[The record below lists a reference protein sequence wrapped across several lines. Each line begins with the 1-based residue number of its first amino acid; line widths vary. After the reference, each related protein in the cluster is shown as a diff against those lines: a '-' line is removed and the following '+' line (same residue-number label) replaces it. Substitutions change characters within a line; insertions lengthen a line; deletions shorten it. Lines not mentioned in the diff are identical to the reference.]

1 MLDTLEK
8 WECSTRWVKHF
19 TQGQCHAL
27 ALEMHWRTGY
37 DLWAVMTDTYEDVEI
52 DGGFGHVLVRCPSGV
67 FYDIN
72 GRSETEEELRWTWD
86 EMTFP
91 HLYQID
97 EDWLASWDAPI
108 FEEAEVWAKRL
119 IDHFQLDKAGI
130 FYRMK
135 S

>member
-8 WECSTRWVKHF
+8 WECPIRWVKHF

-52 DGGFGHVLVRCPSGV
+52 DGGFGHVLVRSPDGT
-67 FYDIN
+67 FYDIT
-72 GRSETEEELRWTWD
+72 GRLSEDDLRSAWA
-86 EMTFP
+86 ERSFP
-91 HLYQID
+91 HLYPID
-97 EDWLASWDAPI
+97 EDWLAVWDAPI

-119 IDHFQLDKAGI
+119 IEHFSLDKSGI